1 MLHVDSITKL
11 SAWPVSRGILL
22 SVANSGEEN
31 TGTLQMESVPD
42 ELSADIHLAKEEG
55 KEPPKSGA
63 EDKKHK
69 NLGIGELVTLP

>member
-1 MLHVDSITKL
+1 MLHVASITKL
-11 SAWPVSRGILL
+11 SAGPVSGGILP
-22 SVANSGEEN
+22 SVANAGKEN

-63 EDKKHK
+63 EDKKRK